1 MKRLFPSALLV
12 AAVVLLLLV
21 SGRAADKNTLERRRS
36 ASHANTQKQIASS
49 SSVSNAPRT
58 NPYVNYVGPAQD
70 HRNSDSG
77 LYSKSDRDKKSK

>member
-21 SGRAADKNTLERRRS
+21 SGRAADKSTAERQGS
-36 ASHANTQKQIASS
+36 ASHAGKQKQIANSS
-49 SSVSNAPRT
+49 SAKNARKT
-58 NPYVNYVGPAQD
+58 NLYVNYLGPAQD

-77 LYSKSDRDKKSK
+77 VYSKSDHDQKSK